1 MRQTPGTNTLT
12 DRDEEIMTKET
23 IVQTIGILVAVAT
36 VAMTVAA
43 VLHEFISG

>member
-1 MRQTPGTNTLT
+1 
-12 DRDEEIMTKET
+12 MTKET
-23 IVQTIGILVAVAT
+23 IVQTIGILVALAT

>member
-1 MRQTPGTNTLT
+1 
-12 DRDEEIMTKET
+12 MTKET

-43 VLHEFISG
+43 VIYEFVSG